1 MERENVHGWT
11 GSRRPEG
18 ETTTNTEER
27 RRSIETTN
35 CACFCVVV
43 LCVPFVRSPVMH
55 TLCDSPYACLDGCLS
70 QHPTGRRRHCWYV
83 SFCFCLYVEIGRAR
97 EKGKSPT
104 PTSPCLVGLYPPKY
118 QSQILHTVSLLQ
130 PITLFL
136 VCSYS
141 CFLDVDV
148 GAQSPA
154 PRQLL
159 GVPRVAGFWNT
170 HMMNG
175 DDDRSARRRHRAGRT
190 APSV

>member
-1 MERENVHGWT
+1 MK
-11 GSRRPEG
+11 
-18 ETTTNTEER
+18 
-27 RRSIETTN
+27 
-35 CACFCVVV
+35 
-43 LCVPFVRSPVMH
+43 
-55 TLCDSPYACLDGCLS
+55 
-70 QHPTGRRRHCWYV
+70 
-83 SFCFCLYVEIGRAR
+83 
-97 EKGKSPT
+97 KGKAPH
-104 PTSPCLVGLYPPKY
+104 PHPRVWLVSTLLNIKE
-118 QSQILHTVSLLQ
+118 SQILHTVSLLQ

-141 CFLDVDV
+141 CFLDVDG